1 MNILIYLSLIPSILL
16 GNYIYKNDKVE
27 KEPTKLLFGCFIGG
41 VISGII
47 VILMYLL
54 GFDYQMNMNDQISIL
69 IYSFITV
76 SFIEELAKFLLLYFI
91 TYKNKEFDY
100 LYDSVVYASFLGLGF
115 AIFENLIYMLGDINL
130 LTIISRGFIT
140 LPAHIFFGVFMGYY
154 LGLSKK
160 SEIEN
165 DKKSKYKYLSKA
177 FVIPVLLH
185 GFFDYCLFTGDTF
198 TSILFVLFV
207 LILYIASFNKVKE
220 LSGISKSL
228 YE

>member
-41 VISGII
+41 VISGVI

-160 SEIEN
+160 NEIEN
-165 DKKSKYKYLSKA
+165 DKKSKYKYLGKA
-177 FVIPVLLH
+177 LVIPVLLH

-220 LSGISKSL
+220 LSNISKSL